1 MSSTSCSLICVLWFW
16 IESADARPAAPGLLA
31 FFLFFPHI
39 TCLLISFRVAGS
51 TLSMFD
57 ETMNGILHDKP
68 EAGPIDSPISTS
80 WHVFFCLLEVVKGL
94 FGVREGGE

>member
-1 MSSTSCSLICVLWFW
+1 
-16 IESADARPAAPGLLA
+16 
-31 FFLFFPHI
+31 
-39 TCLLISFRVAGS
+39 
-51 TLSMFD
+51 MFD